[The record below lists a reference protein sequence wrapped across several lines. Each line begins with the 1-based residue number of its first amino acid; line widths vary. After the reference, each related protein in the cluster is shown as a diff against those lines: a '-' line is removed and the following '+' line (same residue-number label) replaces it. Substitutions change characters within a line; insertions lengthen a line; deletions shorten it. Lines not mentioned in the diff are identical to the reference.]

1 MRITLHTKYLWDV
14 VLNEFEEPLNQKSI
28 ETTIQDEKN
37 HLIEN
42 KDDAITLFLIQQGL
56 DERIL
61 LKIATTTRFK
71 EVLDILEMAWGGK
84 HG

>member
-14 VLNEFEEPLNQKSI
+14 VLNEFEEPLNEKAI

-37 HLIEN
+37 HLIEK

-61 LKIATTTRFK
+61 LKIATTTRSK
-71 EVLDILEMAWGGK
+71 EVLDILEMA
-84 HG
+84 